1 MKNIRIILISLSIV
15 VGGGF
20 YFWAQDYSQEKAA
33 QQISIAEEKIIS
45 LVKSQLNE
53 DITISYDFK
62 NFVLISQTLNIE
74 NLLVKS
80 SFAELKIPKLSISGN
95 EDTLSIK
102 NLEKLEIIEIGES
115 NPLVEI
121 DSLKLINLSIK
132 NLLKSKNI
140 LDFSTNLK
148 LEKIEVLN
156 ARFDNLSQE
165 VSPSEIAYFSVDN
178 LNSGTVGNFLLEGLV
193 YQDSKNNPKI
203 SLKSASIANLNF
215 GKLLRSGDILDFSN
229 NLNFNNFKVV
239 NARASNLGQGVTPA
253 EISLFSIDSVNS
265 GNVENILLQG
275 LVIQENKNGPIASL
289 ESASV
294 DKISDLLPLFESIE
308 AEEIEAIGKINFENF
323 KVVNARASN
332 LGQGVTPAEISL
344 FSIDSV
350 NSGNVENILL
360 QGLVIQENKNGPIA
374 SLESASVDKIS
385 DLLPLFESIE
395 VGNSG
400 AIASNVGNLLDL
412 GSFEV
417 NGIKVKDPTGNNL
430 LNLDLFNIKLTRDNK
445 LVNSMEI
452 KLSGL
457 EVDKF
462 LLEDE
467 YDLPAELL
475 ESFKEDKLKLN
486 TAWSLN
492 ADYKISEITTN
503 ASLGFDK
510 IGELSIEYSQGGFSR
525 DLVNYALNNID
536 SIDSREFTNRVE
548 QDTTFKSL
556 NFSFFN
562 EGLID
567 ILLKEVQKNMNLT
580 PDEMVQMVNQEI
592 EKSRE
597 ISSDVKKKLKQAL
610 TTLVK
615 SRKGFEI
622 SLRTKDKD
630 GVSYPKLVDSFING
644 LIWKSV
650 ELDIKGTIVT
660 SQSTGQKKSQIE
672 QDAPFK
678 GLTPTF

>member
-1 MKNIRIILISLSIV
+1 MKNIRIILISLSII

-20 YFWAQDYSQEKAA
+20 YFWAQDYSQGKAA

-178 LNSGTVGNFLLEGLV
+178 LNSGTVGNFLIEGLV

-215 GKLLRSGDILDFSN
+215 GKLLRSRDILDFSN
-229 NLNFNNFKVV
+229 NLNFN
-239 NARASNLGQGVTPA
+239 
-253 EISLFSIDSVNS
+253 
-265 GNVENILLQG
+265 
-275 LVIQENKNGPIASL
+275 
-289 ESASV
+289 
-294 DKISDLLPLFESIE
+294 
-308 AEEIEAIGKINFENF
+308 NF

-660 SQSTGQKKSQIE
+660 SQSTGQKKSQNE

>member
-1 MKNIRIILISLSIV
+1 MKNIRIILISLSII

-20 YFWAQDYSQEKAA
+20 YFWAQDYSQGKAA

-62 NFVLISQTLNIE
+62 NFILISQTLNIE

-95 EDTLSIK
+95 EDILSIK

-121 DSLKLINLSIK
+121 ESLKLINLSIK
-132 NLLKSKNI
+132 DLLKSKNI

-178 LNSGTVGNFLLEGLV
+178 LNSGTLGNILLEGLV

-215 GKLLRSGDILDFSN
+215 GKLLRSRDILDFSN
-229 NLNFNNFKVV
+229 NLNFNKFKVV

-289 ESASV
+289 ESAS
-294 DKISDLLPLFESIE
+294 I
-308 AEEIEAIGKINFENF
+308 
-323 KVVNARASN
+323 
-332 LGQGVTPAEISL
+332 
-344 FSIDSV
+344 
-350 NSGNVENILL
+350 
-360 QGLVIQENKNGPIA
+360 
-374 SLESASVDKIS
+374 DKIS

-467 YDLPAELL
+467 YDLPAEFL

-660 SQSTGQKKSQIE
+660 SQSTGQKKSQNE

>member
-1 MKNIRIILISLSIV
+1 MKNIRIILISLSII

-20 YFWAQDYSQEKAA
+20 YFWAQDYSQGKAA

-62 NFVLISQTLNIE
+62 NFILISQTLNIE

-178 LNSGTVGNFLLEGLV
+178 LNSGTLGNILLEGLV

-215 GKLLRSGDILDFSN
+215 GKLLRSRDILDFSN

-289 ESASV
+289 ESAS
-294 DKISDLLPLFESIE
+294 I
-308 AEEIEAIGKINFENF
+308 
-323 KVVNARASN
+323 
-332 LGQGVTPAEISL
+332 
-344 FSIDSV
+344 
-350 NSGNVENILL
+350 
-360 QGLVIQENKNGPIA
+360 
-374 SLESASVDKIS
+374 DKIS

-467 YDLPAELL
+467 YDLPAEFL

-567 ILLKEVQKNMNLT
+567 ILLTEVQKNMNLT

-650 ELDIKGTIVT
+650 ELDIKGTIIT
-660 SQSTGQKKSQIE
+660 SQSTGQKKSQNE

>member
-1 MKNIRIILISLSIV
+1 MKNIRIILISLSII

-20 YFWAQDYSQEKAA
+20 YFWAQDYSQGKAA

-62 NFVLISQTLNIE
+62 NFILISQTLNIE

-121 DSLKLINLSIK
+121 ESLKLINLSIK
-132 NLLKSKNI
+132 DLLKSKNI

-156 ARFDNLSQE
+156 TRFDNLSQE

-178 LNSGTVGNFLLEGLV
+178 LNSGTLGNILLEGLV

-215 GKLLRSGDILDFSN
+215 GKLLRSRDILDFSN
-229 NLNFNNFKVV
+229 NLNFNKFKVV

-289 ESASV
+289 ESAS
-294 DKISDLLPLFESIE
+294 I
-308 AEEIEAIGKINFENF
+308 
-323 KVVNARASN
+323 
-332 LGQGVTPAEISL
+332 
-344 FSIDSV
+344 
-350 NSGNVENILL
+350 
-360 QGLVIQENKNGPIA
+360 
-374 SLESASVDKIS
+374 DKIS

-467 YDLPAELL
+467 YDLPAEFL

-556 NFSFFN
+556 KFSFFN

-660 SQSTGQKKSQIE
+660 SQSTGQKKSQNE

>member
-1 MKNIRIILISLSIV
+1 MKNIRIILISLSII

-20 YFWAQDYSQEKAA
+20 YFWAQDYSQGKAA

-62 NFVLISQTLNIE
+62 NFILISQTLNIE

-121 DSLKLINLSIK
+121 ESLKLINLSIK

-178 LNSGTVGNFLLEGLV
+178 LNSGTLGNILLEGLV

-215 GKLLRSGDILDFSN
+215 GKLLRSRDILDFSN

-289 ESASV
+289 ESAS
-294 DKISDLLPLFESIE
+294 I
-308 AEEIEAIGKINFENF
+308 
-323 KVVNARASN
+323 
-332 LGQGVTPAEISL
+332 
-344 FSIDSV
+344 
-350 NSGNVENILL
+350 
-360 QGLVIQENKNGPIA
+360 
-374 SLESASVDKIS
+374 DKIS

-467 YDLPAELL
+467 YDLPAEFL

-556 NFSFFN
+556 KFSFFN

-660 SQSTGQKKSQIE
+660 SQSTGQKKSQNE

>member
-20 YFWAQDYSQEKAA
+20 YFWAQDYSQGKAA

-95 EDTLSIK
+95 EDILSIK

-165 VSPSEIAYFSVDN
+165 VSPSEITYFSVDN
-178 LNSGTVGNFLLEGLV
+178 LNSGTLGNILLEGLV

-203 SLKSASIANLNF
+203 SLKSFSIANLNF
-215 GKLLRSGDILDFSN
+215 GKLLRSRDILDFSN
-229 NLNFNNFKVV
+229 NLNFN
-239 NARASNLGQGVTPA
+239 
-253 EISLFSIDSVNS
+253 
-265 GNVENILLQG
+265 
-275 LVIQENKNGPIASL
+275 
-289 ESASV
+289 
-294 DKISDLLPLFESIE
+294 
-308 AEEIEAIGKINFENF
+308 NF

-467 YDLPAELL
+467 YDLPAEFL

-548 QDTTFKSL
+548 KDTTFKSL

-660 SQSTGQKKSQIE
+660 SQSTGQKKSQNE

>member
-1 MKNIRIILISLSIV
+1 MKNIRIILISLSII

-20 YFWAQDYSQEKAA
+20 YFWAQDYSQGKAA

-165 VSPSEIAYFSVDN
+165 ASPSEIAYFSVDN
-178 LNSGTVGNFLLEGLV
+178 LNSGTLGNILLEGLV

-215 GKLLRSGDILDFSN
+215 GKLLRSRDILDFFN

-289 ESASV
+289 ESAS
-294 DKISDLLPLFESIE
+294 I
-308 AEEIEAIGKINFENF
+308 
-323 KVVNARASN
+323 
-332 LGQGVTPAEISL
+332 
-344 FSIDSV
+344 
-350 NSGNVENILL
+350 
-360 QGLVIQENKNGPIA
+360 
-374 SLESASVDKIS
+374 DKIS

-580 PDEMVQMVNQEI
+580 PDEIVQMVNQEI

-660 SQSTGQKKSQIE
+660 SQSTGQKKSQNE

>member
-1 MKNIRIILISLSIV
+1 MKNIRIILISLLII

-20 YFWAQDYSQEKAA
+20 YFWAQDYSQGKAA

-165 VSPSEIAYFSVDN
+165 VSPSEITYFSVDN

-215 GKLLRSGDILDFSN
+215 GKLLRSRDILDFSN
-229 NLNFNNFKVV
+229 NL
-239 NARASNLGQGVTPA
+239 
-253 EISLFSIDSVNS
+253 
-265 GNVENILLQG
+265 
-275 LVIQENKNGPIASL
+275 
-289 ESASV
+289 
-294 DKISDLLPLFESIE
+294 
-308 AEEIEAIGKINFENF
+308 NFENF

-510 IGELSIEYSQGGFSR
+510 VGELSIEYSQGGFSR

-556 NFSFFN
+556 KFSFFN

-660 SQSTGQKKSQIE
+660 SQSTGQKKSQNE

>member
-20 YFWAQDYSQEKAA
+20 YFWAQDYSQGKAA
-33 QQISIAEEKIIS
+33 QQISIVEEKIIS

-62 NFVLISQTLNIE
+62 NFILISQTLNIE

-165 VSPSEIAYFSVDN
+165 VSPSEITYFSVDN
-178 LNSGTVGNFLLEGLV
+178 LNSGTLGNILLEGLV

-215 GKLLRSGDILDFSN
+215 GKLLRSRDILDFSN

-289 ESASV
+289 ESAS
-294 DKISDLLPLFESIE
+294 I
-308 AEEIEAIGKINFENF
+308 
-323 KVVNARASN
+323 
-332 LGQGVTPAEISL
+332 
-344 FSIDSV
+344 
-350 NSGNVENILL
+350 
-360 QGLVIQENKNGPIA
+360 
-374 SLESASVDKIS
+374 DKIS

-417 NGIKVKDPTGNNL
+417 NGIKVKDPTGNNS

-556 NFSFFN
+556 KFSFFN

>member
-1 MKNIRIILISLSIV
+1 MKNIRIILISLSII

-20 YFWAQDYSQEKAA
+20 YFWAQDYSQGKAA

-165 VSPSEIAYFSVDN
+165 ASPSEIAYFSVDN
-178 LNSGTVGNFLLEGLV
+178 LNSGTLGNILLEGLV

-215 GKLLRSGDILDFSN
+215 GKLLRSRDILDFSN

-289 ESASV
+289 ESAS
-294 DKISDLLPLFESIE
+294 I
-308 AEEIEAIGKINFENF
+308 
-323 KVVNARASN
+323 
-332 LGQGVTPAEISL
+332 
-344 FSIDSV
+344 
-350 NSGNVENILL
+350 
-360 QGLVIQENKNGPIA
+360 
-374 SLESASVDKIS
+374 DKIS

-467 YDLPAELL
+467 YDLPTELL

-580 PDEMVQMVNQEI
+580 PDEIVQMVNQEI

-660 SQSTGQKKSQIE
+660 SQSTGQKKSQNE

>member
-1 MKNIRIILISLSIV
+1 MKNIRIILISLSII

-20 YFWAQDYSQEKAA
+20 YFWAQDYSQGKAA

-62 NFVLISQTLNIE
+62 NFILISQTLNIE

-121 DSLKLINLSIK
+121 ESLKLINLSIK
-132 NLLKSKNI
+132 DLLKSKNI

-156 ARFDNLSQE
+156 ARFDNLSKE

-178 LNSGTVGNFLLEGLV
+178 LNSGTLGNILLEGLV

-215 GKLLRSGDILDFSN
+215 GKLLRSRDILDFSN
-229 NLNFNNFKVV
+229 NLNFNK
-239 NARASNLGQGVTPA
+239 
-253 EISLFSIDSVNS
+253 
-265 GNVENILLQG
+265 
-275 LVIQENKNGPIASL
+275 
-289 ESASV
+289 
-294 DKISDLLPLFESIE
+294 
-308 AEEIEAIGKINFENF
+308 F

-467 YDLPAELL
+467 YDLPAEFL

-556 NFSFFN
+556 KFSFFN

-660 SQSTGQKKSQIE
+660 SQSTGQKKSQNE

>member
-1 MKNIRIILISLSIV
+1 MKNIRIILISLSII

-20 YFWAQDYSQEKAA
+20 YFWAQDYSQGKAA

-193 YQDSKNNPKI
+193 YQDYKNNPKI

-215 GKLLRSGDILDFSN
+215 GKLLRSRDILDFSN
-229 NLNFNNFKVV
+229 NLNFN
-239 NARASNLGQGVTPA
+239 
-253 EISLFSIDSVNS
+253 
-265 GNVENILLQG
+265 
-275 LVIQENKNGPIASL
+275 
-289 ESASV
+289 
-294 DKISDLLPLFESIE
+294 
-308 AEEIEAIGKINFENF
+308 NF

-417 NGIKVKDPTGNNL
+417 NGIKVKDPTGNNS

-475 ESFKEDKLKLN
+475 ESFNEDKLKLN

-536 SIDSREFTNRVE
+536 SIDSRDFTNRVE

-610 TTLVK
+610 ATLVK

-660 SQSTGQKKSQIE
+660 SQSTGQKKSQNE

>member
-1 MKNIRIILISLSIV
+1 MKNIRIILISLSII

-20 YFWAQDYSQEKAA
+20 YFWAQDYSQGKAA

-121 DSLKLINLSIK
+121 ESLKLINLSIK

-203 SLKSASIANLNF
+203 SLKSASIVNLNF
-215 GKLLRSGDILDFSN
+215 GKLLRSRDILDFSN
-229 NLNFNNFKVV
+229 NL
-239 NARASNLGQGVTPA
+239 
-253 EISLFSIDSVNS
+253 
-265 GNVENILLQG
+265 
-275 LVIQENKNGPIASL
+275 
-289 ESASV
+289 
-294 DKISDLLPLFESIE
+294 
-308 AEEIEAIGKINFENF
+308 NFENF

-556 NFSFFN
+556 KFSFFN

-660 SQSTGQKKSQIE
+660 SQSTGQKKSQNE

>member
-1 MKNIRIILISLSIV
+1 MKNIRIILISLSII

-20 YFWAQDYSQEKAA
+20 YFWAQDYSQGKAA

-165 VSPSEIAYFSVDN
+165 ASPSEIAYFSVDN
-178 LNSGTVGNFLLEGLV
+178 LNSGTLGNILLEGLV

-215 GKLLRSGDILDFSN
+215 GKLLRSRDILDFFN

-289 ESASV
+289 ESAS
-294 DKISDLLPLFESIE
+294 I
-308 AEEIEAIGKINFENF
+308 
-323 KVVNARASN
+323 
-332 LGQGVTPAEISL
+332 
-344 FSIDSV
+344 
-350 NSGNVENILL
+350 
-360 QGLVIQENKNGPIA
+360 
-374 SLESASVDKIS
+374 DKIS

-567 ILLKEVQKNMNLT
+567 ILLEEVQKNMNLT

-660 SQSTGQKKSQIE
+660 AQSTGQKKSQNE

>member
-1 MKNIRIILISLSIV
+1 MKNIRIILISLSII

-20 YFWAQDYSQEKAA
+20 YFWAQDYSQGKAA

-62 NFVLISQTLNIE
+62 NFILISQTLNIE

-156 ARFDNLSQE
+156 TRFDNLSQE

-178 LNSGTVGNFLLEGLV
+178 LNSGTLGNILLEGLV

-215 GKLLRSGDILDFSN
+215 GKLLRSRDILDFSN
-229 NLNFNNFKVV
+229 NLNFNK
-239 NARASNLGQGVTPA
+239 
-253 EISLFSIDSVNS
+253 
-265 GNVENILLQG
+265 
-275 LVIQENKNGPIASL
+275 
-289 ESASV
+289 
-294 DKISDLLPLFESIE
+294 
-308 AEEIEAIGKINFENF
+308 F

-467 YDLPAELL
+467 YDLPAEFL

-556 NFSFFN
+556 KFSFFN

-660 SQSTGQKKSQIE
+660 SQSTGQKKSQNE

>member
-156 ARFDNLSQE
+156 ARFDNLSKE

-215 GKLLRSGDILDFSN
+215 GKLLRSRDILDFSN
-229 NLNFNNFKVV
+229 NLNFNK
-239 NARASNLGQGVTPA
+239 
-253 EISLFSIDSVNS
+253 
-265 GNVENILLQG
+265 
-275 LVIQENKNGPIASL
+275 
-289 ESASV
+289 
-294 DKISDLLPLFESIE
+294 
-308 AEEIEAIGKINFENF
+308 F

>member
-1 MKNIRIILISLSIV
+1 MKNIRIILISLSII

-20 YFWAQDYSQEKAA
+20 YFWAQDYSQGKAA

-165 VSPSEIAYFSVDN
+165 ASPSEIAYFSVDN
-178 LNSGTVGNFLLEGLV
+178 LNSGTLGNILLEGLV

-215 GKLLRSGDILDFSN
+215 GKLLRSRDILDFFN

-289 ESASV
+289 ESAS
-294 DKISDLLPLFESIE
+294 I
-308 AEEIEAIGKINFENF
+308 
-323 KVVNARASN
+323 
-332 LGQGVTPAEISL
+332 
-344 FSIDSV
+344 
-350 NSGNVENILL
+350 
-360 QGLVIQENKNGPIA
+360 
-374 SLESASVDKIS
+374 DKIS

-467 YDLPAELL
+467 YDLPTELL

-660 SQSTGQKKSQIE
+660 SQSTGQKKSQNE

>member
-1 MKNIRIILISLSIV
+1 MKNIRIILISLSII

-20 YFWAQDYSQEKAA
+20 YFWAQDYSQGKAA

-156 ARFDNLSQE
+156 ARFDNLSKE

-215 GKLLRSGDILDFSN
+215 GKLLRSRDILDFSN

-308 AEEIEAIGKINFENF
+308 
-323 KVVNARASN
+323 
-332 LGQGVTPAEISL
+332 
-344 FSIDSV
+344 
-350 NSGNVENILL
+350 
-360 QGLVIQENKNGPIA
+360 
-374 SLESASVDKIS
+374 
-385 DLLPLFESIE
+385 

-400 AIASNVGNLLDL
+400 AIARNVGNLLDL

>member
-1 MKNIRIILISLSIV
+1 MKNIRIILISLSII

-20 YFWAQDYSQEKAA
+20 YFWAQDYSQGKAA

-121 DSLKLINLSIK
+121 ESLKLINLSIK

-165 VSPSEIAYFSVDN
+165 ASPSEIAYFSVDN
-178 LNSGTVGNFLLEGLV
+178 LNSGTLGNILLEGLV

-215 GKLLRSGDILDFSN
+215 GKLLRSRDILDFSN

-289 ESASV
+289 ESAS
-294 DKISDLLPLFESIE
+294 
-308 AEEIEAIGKINFENF
+308 
-323 KVVNARASN
+323 
-332 LGQGVTPAEISL
+332 
-344 FSIDSV
+344 ID
-350 NSGNVENILL
+350 N
-360 QGLVIQENKNGPIA
+360 
-374 SLESASVDKIS
+374 IS

-567 ILLKEVQKNMNLT
+567 ILLEEVQKNMNLT

-660 SQSTGQKKSQIE
+660 SQSTGQKKSQNE